1 MQMTKAVKHTRLKTR
16 LSGPEGR
23 SARAC
28 VKASH
33 VSDIMQSGL
42 AVMSLVLLA
51 PLFVIICPL
60 IKFTS
65 QGPMLYRGLRV
76 GNNGRILTIYKFRTL
91 HVDAEQKSGAQLL
104 TDNDASYTCIGKFL
118 KRTKLDELPQLMNV
132 LKGEMNF
139 VGLRPTR
146 PIFLEKL
153 CDHSPCYPIH
163 FFAMKPRTTGV
174 A

>member
-1 MQMTKAVKHTRLKTR
+1 MQMTKAVKHTRLTAW
-16 LSGPEGR
+16 LSGREGR
-23 SARAC
+23 PACVC
-28 VKASH
+28 VKAIH
-33 VSDIMQSGL
+33 VSGIMQSGV

-51 PLFVIICPL
+51 PLFVIICLL

-76 GNNGRILTIYKFRTL
+76 GTNGRIFTIYKFRTL
-91 HVDAEQKSGAQLL
+91 HVGAKQQAGAQLL

-118 KRTKLDELPQLMNV
+118 KHTKLDELPQLMNV
-132 LKGEMNF
+132 LKSEMNL

-146 PIFLEKL
+146 PIFLEQL
-153 CDHSPCYPIH
+153 CDHSPCYPIY
-163 FFAMKPRTTGV
+163 FTVKPRMTGV